1 MALEGK
7 FSTLT
12 ALSIARTLVKKI
24 EEAGG
29 HVEAVFYEG

>member
-1 MALEGK
+1 MLI
-7 FSTLT
+7 TLFT
-12 ALSIARTLVKKI
+12 ARTLVKKI